1 MGTHTTM
8 MKPNN
13 TQGVPSCRRYGWK
26 RQLPDKRDLTFEFD
40 ACDLPDSFDLRDE
53 LSVPPIYNQGALGSC
68 TANALAAAFEFNERK
83 EGYGD
88 EEFTPSRLFIY
99 YNERVMEGTTPT
111 EDSGAALRDGIKSL
125 NLTGVCPETGDYSWP
140 YDVAAFSEKPP
151 VQCYDAAYCERALH
165 YRRVAQNVDAMK
177 HALFLEKE
185 PVVFGFSVYES
196 FESEAVSTSGIMP
209 MPKPG
214 EKQLGGHAVLCVGYD
229 DTTESF
235 IIRNSWGEEWGSE
248 GYFSMP
254 YKFLT
259 DPDYAND
266 FWIITSVSSPPV
278 APGNA
283 GYDVQF
289 PELKPAQSNEGIAAD
304 KHDDESPAEESL
316 ASPTLRLTGAWSETG
331 SECES
336 GRVAKIT
343 WETEGS
349 VPRVMVQYC
358 CNSWSGMLSSWTT
371 AIESVGNHGNYR
383 WHVPDDLPSDS
394 RYLVRVASVENS
406 SIYCVSEHF
415 AIRVADV

>member
-13 TQGVPSCRRYGWK
+13 TQGVPTCRRYGWK

-40 ACDLPDSFDLRDE
+40 ACDLPDFFDLRDE

-99 YNERVMEGTTPT
+99 Y
-111 EDSGAALRDGIKSL
+111 
-125 NLTGVCPETGDYSWP
+125 
-140 YDVAAFSEKPP
+140 
-151 VQCYDAAYCERALH
+151 CERALH

-196 FESEAVSTSGIMP
+196 IESEAVSTSGIMP

-394 RYLVRVASVENS
+394 RYLVRVASVQNS

-415 AIRVADV
+415 